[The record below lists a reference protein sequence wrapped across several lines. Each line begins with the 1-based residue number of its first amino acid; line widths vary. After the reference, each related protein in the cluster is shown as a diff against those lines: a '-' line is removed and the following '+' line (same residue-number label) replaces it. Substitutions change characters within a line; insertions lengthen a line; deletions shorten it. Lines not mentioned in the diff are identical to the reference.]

1 MCEEERDYLFH
12 SHYNYYSPLVK
23 GDVYDPFKDRFVRT
37 DVCYLGKCSHH
48 RDYSNESTWG
58 CYVPYRF
65 TYDIYST
72 TFRTFSD
79 IYSSAVIHPVVH
91 QWANSVKI
99 DENLVNEVLVLALYD
114 YEIALHFEK
123 NPDLEMQHEW
133 SDSDYPLQMVS
144 WLGGVRQRMRKYPA
158 LRSFYNVVSG
168 YDSTILWGSACS
180 LGTFVP
186 QEQDADLPDTQVFE
200 VVHDL
205 TRDYHVDF
213 TFELVPG
220 FTSSDSAYV
229 TTTRKS
235 GRNGQVKL
243 FASLMMF
250 LTDFCGDEV
259 EVVIYIGASPGHNIF
274 AAARACP
281 EKLFFLND
289 LREIK
294 VPPDCNNVFLFSR
307 IGEISYQPSATACFI
322 DIYDSDLSKNYAK
335 QVEYAR
341 LIGAR
346 YNSFK
351 YIYSY
356 YGGDGLRVGGS
367 KLRTQVFNSV
377 DGGELREWCTLEQL
391 KRELVPLNVTEVER
405 MVSYY
410 NRVTRQGVYPISM
423 PYTDCRCYDCCV
435 LSRLIYK
442 GVSSTLDSS
451 SYFASLR
458 ILFSDERVIYGGE
471 SPHGEDLFGDKVF
484 VDVDLS
490 TIYGR
495 EVQFFQDNTT
505 GQSFI
510 CPPYRLLFKDD
521 YLEFSYREL
530 SNYRLFK
537 IYYDES
543 ISVSCHC
550 HVNSRAFISIGMFLA
565 IKETRDWGQ
574 SVKSKC
580 YADHSFV
587 NPDTGWSYDCSM
599 SSY

>member
-1 MCEEERDYLFH
+1 
-12 SHYNYYSPLVK
+12 
-23 GDVYDPFKDRFVRT
+23 
-37 DVCYLGKCSHH
+37 
-48 RDYSNESTWG
+48 
-58 CYVPYRF
+58 
-65 TYDIYST
+65 
-72 TFRTFSD
+72 
-79 IYSSAVIHPVVH
+79 VVH

-307 IGEISYQPSATACFI
+307 IAEISYQPSATACFI

-356 YGGDGLRVGGS
+356 HGGDGLRVGGS